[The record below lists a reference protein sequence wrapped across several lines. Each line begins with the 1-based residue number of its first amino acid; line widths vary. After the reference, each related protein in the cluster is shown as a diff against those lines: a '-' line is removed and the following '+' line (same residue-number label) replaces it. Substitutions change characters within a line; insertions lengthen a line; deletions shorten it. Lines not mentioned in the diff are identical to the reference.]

1 MSRAK
6 PVQEKTRIENLIGEY
21 VVVRT
26 VSAGVHVGIVQEL
39 DKDICMLSSSR
50 RIWSWEGAFTL
61 SEISKNGLAET
72 SKLSVAVDEIYL
84 TGVVEIIPCTY
95 TARHIL
101 ETAIKP
107 YEP

>member
-1 MSRAK
+1 MARTK
-6 PVQEKTRIENLIGEY
+6 PVQEKTRIANLIGEY

-61 SEISKNGLAET
+61 SEISKNGLAKT
-72 SKLSVAVDEIYL
+72 SKLSITIDEIYL

-95 TARHIL
+95 TARRIL
-101 ETAIKP
+101 ETDIEP